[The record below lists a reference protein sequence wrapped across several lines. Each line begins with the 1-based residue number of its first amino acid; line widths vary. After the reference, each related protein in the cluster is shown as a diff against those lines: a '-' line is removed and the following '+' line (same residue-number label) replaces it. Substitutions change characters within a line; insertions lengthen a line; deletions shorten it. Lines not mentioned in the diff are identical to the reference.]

1 MQGKRPQGLL
11 CTHIHKHT
19 RDGVHTK
26 HTHTNVCRYP
36 GDVFAHSEVLKVSQ
50 QRGNYKVR
58 GGGGVGGTTQDN
70 IILCAVESLSTC
82 QIHLMG
88 GAMSLGLGYVKTQ
101 ICTICCH
108 QSLPEYTRCFM
119 NCLIPNFHV
128 TWQHVSFQTGIL
140 HCENLKSHSLTSV
153 LQ

>member
-58 GGGGVGGTTQDN
+58 GRWGSRGDNTGQYHIVCCRKPVDVPNTSNGWRHVPGAGICQDPDMYYLLSSVIARIHKMLHELFN
-70 IILCAVESLSTC
+70 PQFPCNMAACFFSNRHSSL
-82 QIHLMG
+82 
-88 GAMSLGLGYVKTQ
+88 
-101 ICTICCH
+101 
-108 QSLPEYTRCFM
+108 
-119 NCLIPNFHV
+119 
-128 TWQHVSFQTGIL
+128 
-140 HCENLKSHSLTSV
+140 
-153 LQ
+153 